1 MTRYDDLRGELQA
14 SPKNW
19 LVTGAAG
26 FIGSAIVETLL
37 ELDQRVVGLDNF
49 RTGHQHNLDEVLAKV
64 GSERAARFSLQT
76 GDITDLEAC
85 RRACV
90 DAELVLHQAALGS
103 VPWSIDDPQA
113 SHAANVN
120 GFLNMMIA
128 ARDSGVSRLVY
139 ASSSAVYGDEPTIP
153 ACENLIGRQLSPY
166 AVTKRINELY
176 AGVVQDCYGFE
187 SVGLRYFN
195 VFGRRQDPN
204 GPYAA
209 VIPKWIDTLV
219 SGDKCTI
226 FGDGSATRD
235 FLYVDDAVQANLLAA
250 TTADSG
256 ATNQV
261 YNVGCAEAT
270 TISALYTMIRDALA
284 ESDPTLR
291 DRSPN
296 HQEPRKGD
304 IEHSQANIDKL
315 RENLGYEPTHLINA
329 GLAKTVA
336 WFTAT
341 PHGATE
347 A

>member
-1 MTRYDDLRGELQA
+1 MTRYDDLRAELSA
-14 SPKNW
+14 SPKTW

-37 ELDQRVVGLDNF
+37 GLDQTVVGLDNF
-49 RTGHQHNLDEVLAKV
+49 STGHQHNVDEVLATV
-64 GSERAARFSLQT
+64 GAERAARFRMET
-76 GDITDLEAC
+76 GDITNIEAC
-85 RRACV
+85 RRACTDV
-90 DAELVLHQAALGS
+90 ELVLHQAALGS

-113 SHAANVN
+113 SHASNVD
-120 GFLNMMIA
+120 GFLNMIIA
-128 ARDSGVSRLVY
+128 ARDAGVKRFVY

-153 ACENLIGRQLSPY
+153 ACENLIGRLLSPY

-176 AGVVQDCYGFE
+176 AGVVEDCYGFE
-187 SVGLRYFN
+187 SIGLRYFN

-219 SGDKCTI
+219 QGKQCII

-250 TTADSG
+250 TTTQAD

-261 YNVGCAEAT
+261 YNVGCSAAT
-270 TISALYTMIRDALA
+270 TISDLYRMIRDSLA
-284 ESDPTLR
+284 ESNPALR
-291 DRSPN
+291 DLAPD
-296 HQEPRKGD
+296 HQPERPGD
-304 IEHSQANIDKL
+304 IAHSQANIDKL
-315 RENLGYEPTHLINA
+315 RENLGYEPTHLIDA

-336 WFTAT
+336 WFTR
-341 PHGATE
+341 
-347 A
+347 